1 MIYLENEQ
9 SVTFIPCSRS
19 GDEVRGGGAAV
30 EVLEAADRKKDG
42 KQKGVVLS

>member
-1 MIYLENEQ
+1 MRIG
-9 SVTFIPCSRS
+9 V
-19 GDEVRGGGAAV
+19 GGAAV